1 MQQPSSDKRRARGVE
16 TRRLILRSAVSS
28 IASLGLSNM
37 TLDSVAK
44 RVGVS
49 RALVVFHFKSKR
61 LLVKEALEFLGR
73 RYSEGWNSVVAM
85 SDGTTMER
93 IFQLVDY
100 DIRFACENPEYLSA
114 WHAFWGESKGNA
126 LYHELGVPRD
136 QRYAGEMKELLA
148 TMINEGGYDK
158 QELPAIIT
166 GINAMLFG
174 LWLESHLDPK
184 PDDYIKGMAAVRLFL
199 SKTFPNQPLPTTAVH
214 E

>member
-1 MQQPSSDKRRARGVE
+1 
-16 TRRLILRSAVSS
+16 
-28 IASLGLSNM
+28 
-37 TLDSVAK
+37 
-44 RVGVS
+44 
-49 RALVVFHFKSKR
+49 
-61 LLVKEALEFLGR
+61 
-73 RYSEGWNSVVAM
+73 
-85 SDGTTMER
+85 
-93 IFQLVDY
+93 
-100 DIRFACENPEYLSA
+100 
-114 WHAFWGESKGNA
+114 
-126 LYHELGVPRD
+126 
-136 QRYAGEMKELLA
+136 MKELLA